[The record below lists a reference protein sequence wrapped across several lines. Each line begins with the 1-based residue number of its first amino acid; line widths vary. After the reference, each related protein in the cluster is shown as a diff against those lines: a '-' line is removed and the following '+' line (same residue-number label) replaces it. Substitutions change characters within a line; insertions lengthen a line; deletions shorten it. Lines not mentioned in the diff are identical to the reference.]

1 MTAHGNEGI
10 LLLPEIV
17 GLDARRSLVRI
28 PPELDVP
35 LTDRVRKI
43 IDTTAFRRLGGIP
56 QLGLVSL
63 VYPGARHT
71 RFEHSLGVYRLAL
84 LFLKRLAHDNRFAE
98 TVRPDEALLLIAAA
112 LLHDIG
118 HWPCCHLIED
128 MSPPGVPPHESI
140 ARRFLLDGEIAEIL
154 RNDWRLDPAEVV
166 CLLEHSPVT
175 RRENESDAEFCRRQR
190 VFHLLMSILSG
201 PIDID
206 KMDYLFRDSY
216 AAGVPYGRHFDQER
230 LIGSLCLNADG
241 DGLAIADKGKTAA
254 ELMVFARYVMF
265 SEVYWHHTVRAAT
278 VMFQRA
284 FDILLRAAPNESFL
298 VESALEFPFERWIEF
313 LRNLADEG
321 KKNLH
326 GREPNPDE
334 PSADDFDDVRRLL
347 DGIFGAKRLIDKRV
361 RQFSIL
367 ERPDIY
373 RALAGRPF
381 PRLRDF
387 AERLAARINRSETLE
402 RRLRPNDLL
411 IDAPPVDKE
420 VEFKIDVHY
429 PREGVYRP
437 LDGVSPVVRALAKE
451 QFDDYV
457 KKVRFYAA
465 PDIAAPLAA
474 LPCLDQMILET
485 VNEKEFF

>member
-1 MTAHGNEGI
+1 MTTHGNEGI
-10 LLLPEIV
+10 LLLPEII
-17 GLDARRSLVRI
+17 GLDARHSLVRI

-35 LTDRVRKI
+35 LSPRVRKI
-43 IDTTAFRRLGGIP
+43 IDTTAFRRLGGIS

-84 LFLKRLAHDNRFAE
+84 LFLKRLAHDERFAE

-128 MSPPGVPPHESI
+128 LSPPGIPPHESI

-154 RNDWRLDPAEVV
+154 RNDWRLDPADVV

-175 RRENESDAEFCRRQR
+175 RRENESDVEFCRRQK

-265 SEVYWHHTVRAAT
+265 SEVYWHHAVRAAT

-284 FDILLRAAPNESFL
+284 FDILLHAAPSESYL
-298 VESALEFPFERWIEF
+298 VESALELSFERWLDL

-321 KKNLH
+321 KKKFPIKNN
-326 GREPNPDE
+326 RTEE
-334 PSADDFDDVRRLL
+334 PSADDFDDARRLL
-347 DGIFGAKRLIDKRV
+347 DGIFGPKRQIDKRV

-373 RALAGRPF
+373 RALAGQPS
-381 PRLRDF
+381 PLLRDF
-387 AERLAARINRSETLE
+387 AERLVLRINRTESLE

-411 IDAPPVDKE
+411 IDAPPVNKE

-437 LDGVSPVVRALAKE
+437 LDNVSPVVRALAKE

-465 PDIAAPLAA
+465 PDIAGALAA
-474 LPCLDQMILET
+474 LPRLDQMILET
-485 VNEKEFF
+485 VNGEAVF